1 MQRNASSERSRSC
14 VIVTEMPRGAQTLA
28 LTFAVTL
35 AIVCGATPVAAQP
48 AQPVLSAQPALPAQ
62 IDTRAEV
69 LARQRAEKATQ
80 LQPYQPARIEKA
92 LLFVE
97 NSRIVKRL
105 SPRNGFFIQ
114 YGYTGKPVGS
124 GTAF

>member
-35 AIVCGATPVAAQP
+35 AIVCGATPAAAQ
-48 AQPVLSAQPALPAQ
+48 SAQPDLPAQ

-124 GTAF
+124 GTAFGGGW